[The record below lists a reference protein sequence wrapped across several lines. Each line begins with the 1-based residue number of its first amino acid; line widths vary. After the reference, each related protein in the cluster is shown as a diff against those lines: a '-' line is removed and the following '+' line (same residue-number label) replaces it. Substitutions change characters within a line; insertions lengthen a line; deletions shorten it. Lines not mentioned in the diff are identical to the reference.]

1 MKEIIQHK
9 VFKTIADAAQEI
21 GLEAFVIGGFVRDHI
36 LKRKDPKDIDIV
48 ATGKGIELAK
58 KVAEKLGRTK
68 VSIFKNF
75 GTAQVI
81 YGDLELEFVG
91 ARKES
96 YNRNSRKPI
105 VEDGSLEDDQ
115 NRRDFTINALA
126 ISLNE
131 SNYGELID
139 PFGGVKDLKNSLIK
153 TPLDPD
159 ITFSDDPLRML
170 RAIRFASQLDFKI
183 DSNSFKSIQK
193 NKNRIEIISSERIV
207 EELNKIMLSPKPSI
221 GLKLLEDCGL
231 MSIILPEI
239 TALKGVEEV
248 EGQVHKD
255 NFYHTLQV
263 VDNISQTSDKLY
275 LRYAALFHD
284 IGKPVSKKFV
294 KGIGWTFHHHEFIG
308 AKMIPKIFRRLKFPL
323 GDAMKFTRKI
333 VQLSSRPIAVSEENA
348 TDSAARRLLFEAGDD
363 IEDLML
369 LCEADITTRNA
380 KKREKFLNN
389 FAAVRQKLKE
399 VEEKDKLRNWQPP
412 IDGDLI
418 MKTFDLSPGKEIGIL
433 KEAIKEAILDGEI
446 ENTKDGAF
454 NFMLKKASEIGLTP
468 KEKEKNV

>member
-1 MKEIIQHK
+1 
-9 VFKTIADAAQEI
+9 
-21 GLEAFVIGGFVRDHI
+21 
-36 LKRKDPKDIDIV
+36 
-48 ATGKGIELAK
+48 
-58 KVAEKLGRTK
+58 
-68 VSIFKNF
+68 
-75 GTAQVI
+75 
-81 YGDLELEFVG
+81 
-91 ARKES
+91 
-96 YNRNSRKPI
+96 
-105 VEDGSLEDDQ
+105 
-115 NRRDFTINALA
+115 
-126 ISLNE
+126 
-131 SNYGELID
+131 
-139 PFGGVKDLKNSLIK
+139 
-153 TPLDPD
+153 
-159 ITFSDDPLRML
+159 
-170 RAIRFASQLDFKI
+170 
-183 DSNSFKSIQK
+183 
-193 NKNRIEIISSERIV
+193 
-207 EELNKIMLSPKPSI
+207 
-221 GLKLLEDCGL
+221 
-231 MSIILPEI
+231 
-239 TALKGVEEV
+239 
-248 EGQVHKD
+248 
-255 NFYHTLQV
+255 V